1 MFAVS
6 TFCLHSVP
14 LAAALDRLTAI
25 TDRIEIM
32 DEGLHYLDS
41 ADPLKNY
48 SARYTIHAPCRGTNI
63 ASLLEP
69 IRKASVEVAARCF
82 AIAAEVNAGVVVHP
96 GYFAWAEE
104 RAKAEQQLTKSL
116 SDLACLAAEYS
127 VRYFVENMGNWEYFF
142 LKTPDELP
150 LIGDTLFA
158 LDVGHAYQNHC
169 LAEFLRF
176 PSAHYHLHDNEGKED
191 SHLALG
197 KGTIDFQPVIKAVRK
212 NNVVPVIEVATFEGV
227 IESIRML
234 NTL

>member
-14 LAAALDRLTAI
+14 LGAALDRLTAI
-25 TDRIEIM
+25 TDHIEIM

-41 ADPLKNY
+41 AEPLLSY
-48 SARYTIHAPCRGTNI
+48 TARYSIHAPCRGINI
-63 ASLLEP
+63 ASLHEP
-69 IRKASVEVAARCF
+69 IRRASVEVTARCF
-82 AIAAEVNAGVVVHP
+82 AIAADIDAGVVVHP

-104 RAKAEQQLTKSL
+104 RTKAEQQLTKSL
-116 SDLACLAAEYS
+116 SDLSCLAGEYS
-127 VRYFVENMGNWEYFF
+127 VRYFVENMGNWKYFL

-150 LIGDTLFA
+150 LIGDTPFA
-158 LDVGHAYQNHC
+158 LDIGHAHQNLC
-169 LAEFLRF
+169 LEEFLRF
-176 PSAHYHLHDNEGKED
+176 PAAHYHLHDNEGKED

-212 NNVVPVIEVATFEGV
+212 NNIVPVIEVGTFDGV

-234 NTL
+234 DTL